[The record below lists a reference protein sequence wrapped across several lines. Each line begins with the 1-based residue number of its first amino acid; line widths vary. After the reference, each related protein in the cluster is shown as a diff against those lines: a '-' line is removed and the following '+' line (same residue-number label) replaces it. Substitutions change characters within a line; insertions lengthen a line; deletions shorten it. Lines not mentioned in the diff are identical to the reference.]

1 MTHAESFWDTPLQMR
16 YAGLDPAAQYR
27 VRIVYA
33 GDAFSMT
40 TTIRLM
46 ANGKHEIHPAT
57 RKPSPIAPLEFDVP
71 ADATRGGE
79 LTLTFGA
86 PPGIGSAGRGNQ
98 IAEVW
103 LVRK

>member
-1 MTHAESFWDTPLQMR
+1 MR
-16 YAGLDPAAQYR
+16 YVGLDPAAQYR
-27 VRIVYA
+27 VRVVYA

-40 TTIRLM
+40 TAIRLM
-46 ANGKHEIHPAT
+46 ANGKHEIHPALT
-57 RKPSPIAPLEFDVP
+57 KPSPVAPLEFDIP
-71 ADATRGGE
+71 AVATQGGE
-79 LTLTFGA
+79 LTLTFSA